1 MDRYFAMSWFKS
13 LTKDVLKSSAVQ
25 GGLALSIA
33 SYVRLVHLTC
43 RFNQRRADIPER
55 FWAEDE
61 TFICATWHGQNVILP
76 MFWHNWRTLKILVSK
91 HGDGEIIARLMHSLG
106 LGTIRGSGA
115 PKGKTAKSKEKG
127 GAAALRAM
135 VRALQNGASIGL
147 TADMPPGPRRIAGL
161 GIVTMARLSGRPILP
176 IVATTRARLVL
187 GNTWDKFTI
196 PLPFNRG
203 AVVWGDPIY
212 VPRDADDATI
222 ESCRQQ
228 VEDALNQ
235 LTREA
240 DAMVGRRSEVS
251 SGTSDSLT
259 DTREVG

>member
-1 MDRYFAMSWFKS
+1 MERNFECHGFKS
-13 LTKDVLKSSAVQ
+13 LTKDILKSNAFQ
-25 GGLALSIA
+25 GGLAWSIA

-55 FWAEDE
+55 FWADDE
-61 TFICATWHGQNVILP
+61 TFICATWHGQNLILP
-76 MFWHNWRTLKILVSK
+76 LFWHNWRTLKILVSK
-91 HGDGEIIARLMHSLG
+91 HGDGEIIAKLMHRLG

-115 PKGKTAKSKEKG
+115 PKGKAEKSKEKG

-135 VRALQNGASIGL
+135 VRALKNGASIGL

-203 AVVWGDPIY
+203 AVVWGEPIF
-212 VPRDADDATI
+212 VPRDADDAKI
-222 ESCRQQ
+222 EACRQQ

-235 LTREA
+235 LTQEA
-240 DAMVGRRSEVS
+240 DAMMGRRPEAR
-251 SGTSDSLT
+251 THKMDSLT
-259 DTREVG
+259 DTREVR

>member
-1 MDRYFAMSWFKS
+1 MSRFKS
-13 LTKDVLKSSAVQ
+13 ISKDILKSSVVQ
-25 GGLALSIA
+25 GALALSIA

-55 FWAEDE
+55 FWADDE
-61 TFICATWHGQNVILP
+61 TFICATWHGQNLILP

-91 HGDGEIIARLMHSLG
+91 HGDGEIIARLMHYLG

-115 PKGKTAKSKEKG
+115 PKGKAEKSKEKG

-147 TADMPPGPRRIAGL
+147 TADMPPGPRRVAGL
-161 GIVTMARLSGRPILP
+161 GIVTMARLSGRPIVP

-212 VPRDADDATI
+212 VPRDADEATI
-222 ESCRQQ
+222 EACRKQ

-235 LTREA
+235 LDQEA
-240 DAMVGRRSEVS
+240 GAMVGRRSEAPS
-251 SGTSDSLT
+251 SEPEVRS
-259 DTREVG
+259 DTREVR

>member
-1 MDRYFAMSWFKS
+1 MSRFKS
-13 LTKDVLKSSAVQ
+13 FTKDILKSGAVQ
-25 GGLALSIA
+25 GALALSIA
-33 SYVRLVHLTC
+33 SYIRLVHLTC

-55 FWAEDE
+55 FWADDE
-61 TFICATWHGQNVILP
+61 TFICATWHGQNLILP

-115 PKGKTAKSKEKG
+115 PKGKAEKSIEKG

-135 VRALQNGASIGL
+135 VRALKNGASIGL

-203 AVVWGDPIY
+203 VVVWGDPIY
-212 VPRDADDATI
+212 VPRDADDAAI
-222 ESCRQQ
+222 EACRLQ

-240 DAMVGRRSEVS
+240 NAMVGRRPES
-251 SGTSDSLT
+251 SSSDSDALT

>member
-1 MDRYFAMSWFKS
+1 MSRFKS
-13 LTKDVLKSSAVQ
+13 LSKDLLKSNAVQ
-25 GGLALSIA
+25 GGLAWSIA

-43 RFNQRRADIPER
+43 RFSQRRADIPER
-55 FWAEDE
+55 FWVDDE
-61 TFICATWHGQNVILP
+61 TFICATWHGQNLILP

-91 HGDGEIIARLMHSLG
+91 HGDGEIIAKLMHRLG

-115 PKGKTAKSKEKG
+115 PKGKAEKSKDKG

-135 VRALQNGASIGL
+135 VRALKNGASIGL
-147 TADMPPGPRRIAGL
+147 TADMPPGPRREAGL
-161 GIVTMARLSGRPILP
+161 GIVTMARLSGRPIVP

-203 AVVWGDPIY
+203 AVVWGEPIF
-212 VPRDADDATI
+212 VPREADDTAI
-222 ESCRQQ
+222 EAYRQQ

-235 LTREA
+235 LTQEA
-240 DAMVGRRSEVS
+240 DAMMGRRSDTAS
-251 SGTSDSLT
+251 NKIDTLT
-259 DTREVG
+259 DTREVR